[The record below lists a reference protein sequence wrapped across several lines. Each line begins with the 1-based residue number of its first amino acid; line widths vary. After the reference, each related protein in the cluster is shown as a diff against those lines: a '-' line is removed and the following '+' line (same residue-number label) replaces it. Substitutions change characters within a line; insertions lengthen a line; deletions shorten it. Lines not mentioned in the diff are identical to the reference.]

1 MGLKELVLKKDK
13 KKEQQ
18 ILSIKIAINASNKLL
33 HCYKIMKAYGKNQK
47 EYQKLNILQIDITK
61 KLI

>member
-33 HCYKIMKAYGKNQK
+33 HCYKIMKANGKNQK
-47 EYQKLNILQIDITK
+47 EYQKLNIL
-61 KLI
+61 